1 MAHLLLIDDDPT
13 LIRGQV
19 CQAFPAPPHRVE
31 VATSGAEGLERVAA
45 RHPGIQGLERVAAR
59 HPDVILLGCP
69 EARLAASP

>member
-1 MAHLLLIDDDPT
+1 MPHLLLIDDDPT

-19 CQAFPAPPHRVE
+19 CHAFPAPPHRVE

-45 RHPGIQGLERVAAR
+45 RHPGIQGLERVAR

>member
-1 MAHLLLIDDDPT
+1 MAHLLLIDDDPI

-19 CQAFPAPPHRVE
+19 CHAFPAPPHRVE

-45 RHPGIQGLERVAAR
+45 RHP
-59 HPDVILLGCP
+59 DVILLGCP